1 MNKNQSDKSVSTEP
15 SGITNQVTVYKTKLK
30 KGMAAIFPS
39 GDFDTNDLVEAL
51 ATAMAGVK

>member
-1 MNKNQSDKSVSTEP
+1 MEP
-15 SGITNQVTVYKTKLK
+15 SGITNQVTVDKNKLK

-39 GDFDTNDLVEAL
+39 GHFDTDDLADAL